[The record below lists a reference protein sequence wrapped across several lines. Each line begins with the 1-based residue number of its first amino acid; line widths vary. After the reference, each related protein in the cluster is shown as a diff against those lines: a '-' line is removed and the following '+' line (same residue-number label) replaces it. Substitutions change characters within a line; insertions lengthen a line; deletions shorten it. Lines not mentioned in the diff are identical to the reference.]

1 MATKRQRKDIIG
13 FILTAESDLGLA
25 DKFLRIRKAD
35 ELYKFFQEKGFP
47 EILET
52 DCPDIIRA
60 RDGLEGQY
68 IPKPDQGGPCPPNL
82 KY

>member
-1 MATKRQRKDIIG
+1 MATKREKKDIIG

-35 ELYKFFQEKGFP
+35 DLYKFFQDEGFTEIPEK
-47 EILET
+47 
-52 DCPDIIRA
+52 DCKDIMKA

-68 IPKPDQGGPCPPNL
+68 IPKPEQGGPCPPNL